1 MNTALGL
8 MLIFVVLGL
17 MRQRWERQ
25 CTVAMVLAVLAYI
38 AYAYYR
44 G

>member
-1 MNTALGL
+1 MNAAIGL

-17 MRQRWERQ
+17 TRQRWERQ
-25 CTVAMVLAVLAYI
+25 SSVAMVLAVLAFI
-38 AYAYYR
+38 AYTYYS

>member
-1 MNTALGL
+1 MNTAIGL

-17 MRQRWERQ
+17 TRQRWERQ
-25 CTVAMVLAVLAYI
+25 STIAMVLAVLVFI
-38 AYAYYR
+38 AYTYYH